1 MLDITIT
8 IGGEAGQGVQTIG
21 EVLSRILI
29 RNGYYVFSVQDY
41 HSRIRG
47 GHNSVQIRFSDQ
59 PIQAI
64 GTDLDLLVCL
74 NEETQIIHQST
85 LRSDGIIIGTIS
97 NNPSISSSVS
107 MIPIHFYE
115 MAKGLGNPIFAN
127 IIAVGALIEILG
139 IDEKIAEWYLEK
151 IFQKKGNDI
160 VQLNKNAL
168 SLGQKEIKKQQ
179 LPRKFLDQNGNQ
191 NDKIRFL
198 IGGNEALGLGAIL
211 AGCTFYSAY
220 PMTPST
226 GIMNFISSRSK
237 KYGIIVEQAED
248 EIAAINMALGASY
261 AGAKAMTATSGGG
274 FCLMVEGLGLA
285 AMTETPIVVVDGM
298 RPGPSTGL
306 PTRTSQGD
314 LEFVLSASHDE
325 FPRFV
330 FAPRDPQDAID
341 TMIRAFNLSDHFQ
354 VPAIIL
360 SDQYLADSNWTFSQL
375 KVNEKPQKTQ
385 TVLGDHTY
393 QRYVLTE
400 SGISPRALPGMS
412 NALVIADSDEH
423 DEIGHLTEDLKLR
436 VQMHEKRMKKIESMK
451 KETRLPVYIPGKATT
466 LIGWGSTYGVLFEA
480 REKLIHL
487 GIDAG
492 LLHFTDVYPLSTDA
506 LKMLKSVP
514 DPIVV
519 EGNYQ
524 GQLAR
529 LLERET
535 QTHFSYRIN
544 RYDGRPFFVNE
555 LVNQIREVLS

>member
-97 NNPSISSSVS
+97 NNPSISSSVF

-179 LPRKFLDQNGNQ
+179 LPRKFLDRNGNQ

>member
-179 LPRKFLDQNGNQ
+179 LPRKFLDRNGNQ

-492 LLHFTDVYPLSTDA
+492 LLHFTDIYPLSTDA

>member
-179 LPRKFLDQNGNQ
+179 LPRKFLDRNGNQ

-226 GIMNFISSRSK
+226 GIMSFISSRSK

>member
-151 IFQKKGNDI
+151 IFQKKGNEI

-179 LPRKFLDQNGNQ
+179 LPRKFLDRNGNQ

>member
-179 LPRKFLDQNGNQ
+179 LPRKFLDRNGNQ

-451 KETRLPVYIPGKATT
+451 KETRLPFYIPGKATT